1 MIDIKNYNFY
11 EFNIN
16 DFINDWYIEYD
27 WIYWKWIFKKIDN
40 KIIIMFL
47 NYDKNRINEL
57 FIYDKLKDWINI
69 NYYDFYKVFD
79 NNWKYELKK
88 ELKHIEKSI
97 KIKENY
103 NLKYDIYSS
112 IYKHFIWYKY
122 TINKLFDI
130 KLYDW
135 YIDFHNILFDK
146 YHILKAIENIN

>member
-79 NNWKYELKK
+79 NNWKYEFFK
-88 ELKHIEKSI
+88 
-97 KIKENY
+97 
-103 NLKYDIYSS
+103 
-112 IYKHFIWYKY
+112 FR
-122 TINKLFDI
+122 
-130 KLYDW
+130 
-135 YIDFHNILFDK
+135 
-146 YHILKAIENIN
+146 